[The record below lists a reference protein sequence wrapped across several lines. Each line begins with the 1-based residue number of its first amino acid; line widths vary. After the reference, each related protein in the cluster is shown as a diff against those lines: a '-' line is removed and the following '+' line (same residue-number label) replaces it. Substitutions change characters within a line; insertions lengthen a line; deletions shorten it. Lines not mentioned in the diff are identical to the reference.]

1 MCYNGVQE
9 EEKGKVPFHVAV
21 QQFNNERTRNLFMCE
36 AASRIVLTT
45 TLPPSMHRPAS
56 LLRRTMNLV
65 IFWIKMMVVIL
76 TMTEVKLIIIMI
88 WIRMMILIMTA
99 R

>member
-1 MCYNGVQE
+1 MTTEVGRRE
-9 EEKGKVPFHVAV
+9 GKRTSQRCCSAL
-21 QQFNNERTRNLFMCE
+21 NERTRNLFMCE

-45 TLPPSMHRPAS
+45 TLPPSLHRPAS